1 MERCRNC
8 GKEIKVFNKMSA
20 YHLWAHVSGNGS
32 YRYCYELKP
41 GATTLEIKSVA
52 EPFTKNE
59 IVYGILKD
67 L

>member
-8 GKEIKVFNKMSA
+8 GKEI
-20 YHLWAHVSGNGS
+20 VSFGNFRVQWTHNRDGI
-32 YRYCYELKP
+32 YLKYCYRLTFAKTDQINLK
-41 GATTLEIKSVA
+41 A